1 MNDNGK
7 ENKTE
12 TNEIEL
18 SSEIRKEK
26 SLCELTSLIEE
37 GNEVENYIKHSTG
50 NWFSIQFVHHY
61 LCNENED
68 DVLSKNQG
76 REEIVVC
83 KRTLIEQSCGPTE

>member
-26 SLCELTSLIEE
+26 SLCELTSLKEE
-37 GNEVENYIKHSTG
+37 GNEVENYIKHTTG
-50 NWFSIQFVHHY
+50 N
-61 LCNENED
+61 
-68 DVLSKNQG
+68 
-76 REEIVVC
+76 
-83 KRTLIEQSCGPTE
+83 

>member
-1 MNDNGK
+1 M
-7 ENKTE
+7 
-12 TNEIEL
+12 
-18 SSEIRKEK
+18 
-26 SLCELTSLIEE
+26 
-37 GNEVENYIKHSTG
+37 ENYIKHSTG
-50 NWFSIQFVHHY
+50 NWFSIQFVHQY